1 MPRPRPLYVEQ
12 QITRH
17 GRKIWYFRK
26 SRHEPRQ
33 RLPDVYGTEEF
44 MTAYRACLA
53 GERVAGDEKRKASRG
68 TVKWLIGLYRLS
80 RIWTHDLEPATRKAR
95 GHILDRMVE
104 RVGSGDVED
113 LIKEE
118 MVKNM
123 EAKRETPHQA
133 NLMLTTVKRMFD
145 WAMGAGHVEGN
156 PCDGIP
162 YFRTKKRGFDP
173 DADGI
178 PSWSEDD
185 IAKFEG
191 YWPLGTPERL
201 LFSVLLF
208 TGLRIG
214 DATVLGRQHV
224 QRDGTIKLRNEKT
237 GTVVYLDILPPL
249 REALAAG
256 PKAPPGQLG
265 FVTWKRGGNVG
276 KEHLG
281 AEFIKAAKEVGLEN
295 RSAHGLRKAAARRLA
310 EEGKSVNEL
319 MAIFGWV
326 RPDMAIYYTREADKK
341 RMALRAM
348 AGLVRAQIK
357 NVYSLT
363 DLFGEGFGGESQT
376 LSIA

>member
-1 MPRPRPLYVEQ
+1 L
-12 QITRH
+12 
-17 GRKIWYFRK
+17 
-26 SRHEPRQ
+26 
-33 RLPDVYGTEEF
+33 
-44 MTAYRACLA
+44 
-53 GERVAGDEKRKASRG
+53 
-68 TVKWLIGLYRLS
+68 
-80 RIWTHDLEPATRKAR
+80 
-95 GHILDRMVE
+95 
-104 RVGSGDVED
+104 
-113 LIKEE
+113 
-118 MVKNM
+118 

-178 PSWSEDD
+178 PSWSEND

-265 FVTWKRGGNVG
+265 FGTWKRGSNVG

-281 AEFIKAAKEVGLEN
+281 AEFIKAAKEAGLEN

-326 RPDMAIYYTREADKK
+326 RPDMPIYYTREADKK

-348 AGLVRAQIK
+348 GGLLWAQTK
-357 NVYSLT
+357 NVYCLT
-363 DLFGEGFGGESQT
+363 DLFGEGFGAESQT
-376 LSIA
+376 LPIA